1 MKPTPEGYFDRPV
14 CQPVDVQGDGNGI
27 LLMHGFTGS
36 PAHMRMLADDLAE
49 RGYTV
54 RSICLPGH
62 ASTEEEM
69 AKESWQS
76 WLQAAKTAVLE
87 MKKTCKTVTVCGLSM
102 GGVLALL
109 LAEQM
114 QVDACIPISAPMA
127 TKNRFLCL
135 SGVMGK
141 VIPRI
146 SWGDHPE
153 RSVALNADYDF
164 GYTGF
169 PTAKGADLYHLIR
182 LARKN
187 LFNITCPVLAVQ
199 SEDDETI
206 WEGSADCI
214 LNGVG
219 SEKKW
224 KLWLHGVPHVCTISQ
239 EEPAIRDGIVK
250 VLEQI
255 RQSMFQKLSR
265 KYYNLFTNCNESGI
279 ICNGLSQYTRRACR
293 FDRRDT
299 LFMEGYGL

>member
-1 MKPTPEGYFDRPV
+1 MKTARPGYFDVPV
-14 CQPVDVQGDGNGI
+14 CQPFFQEGDGNGV

-36 PAHMRMLADDLAE
+36 PAHMRMLADDLAD

-69 AKESWQS
+69 AKADWKQ
-76 WLQAAKTAVLE
+76 WLEAAKQATLE
-87 MKKTCKTVTVCGLSM
+87 LKESCKTVTVCGLSM

-109 LAEQM
+109 VAEQM
-114 QVDACIPISAPMA
+114 KVDACIPISAPMA

-135 SGVMGK
+135 SGVMSGL
-141 VIPRI
+141 IPRI
-146 SWGDHPE
+146 SWGEQPE
-153 RSVALNADYDF
+153 RPNALPKEYDY
-164 GYTGF
+164 GYSGF
-169 PTAKGADLYHLIR
+169 PTAKGADLYRLIR

-187 LFNITCPVLAVQ
+187 LFSITCPLLAVQ

-214 LNGVG
+214 LEGIG

-224 KLWLHGVPHVCTISQ
+224 KLWLHGVPHVCTISK
-239 EEPAIRDGIVK
+239 EEPAIVEGIVK

-255 RQSMFQKLSR
+255 RQ
-265 KYYNLFTNCNESGI
+265 
-279 ICNGLSQYTRRACR
+279 
-293 FDRRDT
+293 
-299 LFMEGYGL
+299 

>member
-62 ASTEEEM
+62 ASTEEDM

-153 RSVALNADYDF
+153 RSVVLNADYDF

-239 EEPAIRDGIVK
+239 EEPAICDGIVK

-255 RQSMFQKLSR
+255 RQ
-265 KYYNLFTNCNESGI
+265 
-279 ICNGLSQYTRRACR
+279 
-293 FDRRDT
+293 
-299 LFMEGYGL
+299 

>member
-1 MKPTPEGYFDRPV
+1 MKHTPKGYFDRPV
-14 CQPVDVQGDGNGI
+14 CQPVNVQGDGNGI

-36 PAHMRMLADDLAE
+36 PAHMRMLADGLAE
-49 RGYTV
+49 KGYTV

-62 ASTEEEM
+62 TATEEDM

-76 WLQAAKTAVLE
+76 WLQAAKTAVVE
-87 MKKTCKTVTVCGLSM
+87 MKETCQTVTVCGLSM

-114 QVDACIPISAPMA
+114 KVDACIPISAPMA

-135 SGVMGK
+135 SGLMGK

-153 RSVALNADYDF
+153 RSSVLNAEYDF

-199 SEDDETI
+199 SEDDETV

-214 LNGVG
+214 LNGVS

-239 EEPAIRDGIVK
+239 EEPAILDGIVK

-255 RQSMFQKLSR
+255 RQ
-265 KYYNLFTNCNESGI
+265 
-279 ICNGLSQYTRRACR
+279 
-293 FDRRDT
+293 
-299 LFMEGYGL
+299 